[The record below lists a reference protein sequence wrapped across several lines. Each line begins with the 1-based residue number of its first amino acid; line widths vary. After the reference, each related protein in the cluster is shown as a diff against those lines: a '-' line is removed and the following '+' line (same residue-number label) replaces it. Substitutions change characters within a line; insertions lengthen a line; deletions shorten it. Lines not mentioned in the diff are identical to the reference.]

1 MRLGTRIF
9 ICYFLIVLLCFA
21 YPIKWILDNLDTRYR
36 EGVEEPLVDL
46 ANILAAMVGLE
57 MEEKRFAARD
67 LHLAF
72 NQAYARPLDAQ
83 IYSLLKTYVDM
94 WIYITDTSGRVI
106 FDSKHP
112 QNEGEDYSLWRDVYS
127 TLKDKEY
134 RARTTQLSPDDPFS
148 PAVLYVPA
156 PIMVRGEIVGVLTVA
171 KPTTNI
177 NTFLKIARPQILK
190 VGLIFGA
197 IAVMLSY
204 LVSRWLTHPITRLTD
219 YANDIRYGKRAAF
232 PRLDR
237 SEIGEMGLAFKKM
250 QEALEGKKFV
260 EQYVQNLTH
269 EIKSPLSAIRG
280 AAELLNE
287 QMPPERR
294 TRFLSNIRD
303 EANRIQMIVNRML
316 ELAALENRNDL
327 ENRETVMLFTLI
339 ETVLESKRPLL
350 SKKQLRVHTDIPQ
363 EITVQG
369 DGFLLHQAISN
380 LVQNALEFSPEQ
392 GELFLRAM
400 ADDQQVRLTI
410 EDQGTGIP
418 DYALDRIFE
427 KFFSLQRPDN
437 GKKSTG
443 LGLNFVKEVALLHGG
458 NVTLENQE
466 DQGARAILILPI
478 V

>member
-1 MRLGTRIF
+1 
-9 ICYFLIVLLCFA
+9 
-21 YPIKWILDNLDTRYR
+21 
-36 EGVEEPLVDL
+36 
-46 ANILAAMVGLE
+46 
-57 MEEKRFAARD
+57 MEENRFAVRD

-83 IYSLLKTYVDM
+83 IYSLLKTHVDM
-94 WIYITDTSGRVI
+94 WIYITDTSGKVV

-127 TLKDKEY
+127 TLKGKEY
-134 RARTTQLSPDDPFS
+134 RARTTQLSPEDPFS

-156 PIMVRGEIVGVLTVA
+156 PIMVRGEVVGVLTVA

-190 VGLIFGA
+190 VGLMFGA
-197 IAVMLSY
+197 IAIMLSY
-204 LVSRWLTHPITRLTD
+204 LVSRWLTQPIMRLTD
-219 YANDIRYGKRAAF
+219 YANDIRSGKRATF

-237 SEIGEMGLAFKKM
+237 SEIGEMGSAFRKM
-250 QEALEGKKFV
+250 QEALEGKKYV

-280 AAELLNE
+280 AAELLDE
-287 QMPPERR
+287 QMPPKRR
-294 TRFLSNIRD
+294 TRFLKNIRD

-316 ELAALENRNDL
+316 ELASLENRDGL
-327 ENRETVMLFTLI
+327 EDRETVVLSKLMNTF
-339 ETVLESKRPLL
+339 LESKRPLL
-350 SKKQLRVHTDIPQ
+350 SKKQLRVHIDIPQ
-363 EITVQG
+363 TLTVQG

-380 LVQNALEFSPEQ
+380 LVQNALEFSPTQ
-392 GELFLRAM
+392 GELFLKAVI
-400 ADDQQVRLTI
+400 DDQQIRLSI
-410 EDQGTGIP
+410 EDQGVGIP
-418 DYALDRIFE
+418 DYALERIFE

-458 NVTLENQE
+458 DVTLENRE
-466 DQGARAILILPI
+466 NQGARATLILPKA
-478 V
+478 